1 MARKLAAWLAE
12 ERGDMG
18 LSLSEEWASPLS
30 TLHDNGKW
38 TERHVLKAGM
48 VVSQAHATMWRGI
61 LDAAAALYAAE
72 GSGTFGELD
81 IATAL
86 AWALTPSDLF
96 AVTPSLPP
104 GVDLAPDDGMDVPRT
119 DRSAPAVRAPAAPR
133 AKPLPPQAMPIQQ
146 AVEDMAKQGASRVR
160 QLIWLSLTIELGRS
174 AVDKEMEGGEYGAS
188 LSICLGLVK
197 ANKVRGFKPLS
208 ELLAI
213 AKLDGDM
220 TMSDRHADRLQVRL
234 MQDNSEPFSLQS
246 GARFTQF
253 WSRSKTVH
261 RDPRVVA
268 CYALLMLDEYM
279 SRGLPE
285 LYNHELMRQAE
296 RSMEITDAQVAPPL
310 RVNMPRSHTT
320 GDSTASSSVG
330 SGLSTA
336 NTERLEQLM
345 TSMASQLTSVSDGQ
359 IALSDKVDK
368 SEQRMQQKI
377 NDVSSRIGRSG
388 SGQNYEERPE
398 GLRMSGGRGDRN
410 VECIACGKKGH
421 RMADCSQWKS
431 FQSDKKK
438 KNPNKEEDGEDDG

>member
-1 MARKLAAWLAE
+1 MAE

-18 LSLSEEWASPLS
+18 LSLDAEWAKPLS
-30 TLHDNGKW
+30 ALHDNGKW
-38 TERHVLKAGM
+38 SERHVLKVGM
-48 VVSQAHATMWRGI
+48 VVSQAHTTMWRGI
-61 LDAAAALYAAE
+61 LDAAAALYAAD
-72 GSGTFGELD
+72 GSEPFEELD

-86 AWALTPSDLF
+86 AWALTPSDLL

-104 GVDLAPDDGMDVPRT
+104 GVELSPGDGMDPLRADRGDPRGRVPT
-119 DRSAPAVRAPAAPR
+119 APL
-133 AKPLPPQAMPIQQ
+133 AKLPPPPPLPVQQ
-146 AVEDMAKQGASRVR
+146 AVDDMAKQGASRVK

-197 ANKVRGFKPLS
+197 ANKVRGFKPFS

-213 AKLDGDM
+213 AKTDGDL
-220 TMSDRHADRLQVRL
+220 TMADRHADRLQVRL
-234 MQDNSEPFSLQS
+234 MQDNSDPFSLQS

-253 WSRSKTVH
+253 WSRTKTVH
-261 RDPRVVA
+261 RDLRVVA
-268 CYALLMLDEYM
+268 CYALLMLDEFM

-296 RSMEITDAQVAPPL
+296 RSMEITDSQVVPPL
-310 RVNMPRSHTT
+310 RVNMQRSCAT
-320 GDSTASSSVG
+320 GESTASSSIG
-330 SGLSTA
+330 SSLSTA

-345 TSMASQLTSVSDGQ
+345 STMATQLTSVSDGQ
-359 IALSDKVDK
+359 IALADKVDK

-388 SGQNYEERPE
+388 GGREFEDRTDRS
-398 GLRMSGGRGDRN
+398 GRGDKN
-410 VECIACGKKGH
+410 MDCIACGKKGH

-431 FQSDKKK
+431 FQSDKRSKVK
-438 KNPNKEEDGEDDG
+438 SNKKEEEEEEEE